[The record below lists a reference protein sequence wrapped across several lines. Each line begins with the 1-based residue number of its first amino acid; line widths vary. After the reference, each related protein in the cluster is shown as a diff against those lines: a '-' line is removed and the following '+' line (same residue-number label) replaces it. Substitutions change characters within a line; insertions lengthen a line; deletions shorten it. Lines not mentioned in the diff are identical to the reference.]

1 MRNPVIVLENL
12 QSKTEDDSYTFK
24 RLFRNLYNPD
34 FYLLAYNNIYS
45 TEGNMT
51 KGYDGNTIDG
61 MSLARISRVIEK
73 IKNHTYKPNPVIRK
87 FILKKNGKKRPLGL
101 QSIDDKLVQE
111 VIRMILESIY
121 DYNFK
126 KTSHGFRP
134 NKSCHTALK
143 SINLGFTGVKW
154 FVEGDISAY
163 FDTIDHHTLIN
174 IMRRRIKDEYFIGV
188 IWKFLKGGYIESQ
201 KYNHSYSGTVQ
212 GSIISPILSN
222 IYLNELDTFID
233 ELKIGFD
240 KGTFRKINP
249 EYNRLNGNVMY
260 LKKKHSTTWES
271 KTASEKIIV
280 VNKVK
285 KIQKS
290 KLSIQASN
298 PMDASYRRL
307 VYIRYADDFLVGVIG
322 SKMDAISIKS
332 DISNFLEDKLKL
344 KMSEE
349 KTLITN
355 SSNKARFLGFD
366 ITVNRRT
373 DTIKNKNGVSAR
385 YFCNKVRL
393 LMPRDKW
400 QKKLVEYNALKI
412 NKGPNGKE
420 IWEPIR
426 RGYLKD
432 KPNLEILKQYNSEIV
447 GLYNYYSIA
456 ENASTM
462 HRFKYVMEYSM
473 YKTFAAKYESTVRKI
488 RRKFNFNGR
497 FAIRYTSKKGSNIL
511 SFYNGG
517 FKRKNFA
524 TKDKYI
530 DKISTYGK
538 YSIPK
543 SLISRILSD
552 RCEWCFKSAKDIE
565 VHHVRK
571 LKSLIGLKK
580 WEKVMIDKNRK
591 TLVLCSECHQNL
603 HMGLLD

>member
-12 QSKTEDDSYTFK
+12 QSKTKDDTYTFK

-34 FYLLAYNNIYS
+34 FYLLAYSNIYS

-61 MSLARISRVIEK
+61 MSLARIKEIIEE
-73 IKNHTYKPNPVIRK
+73 IKNHTYRPNPVIRK
-87 FILKKNGKKRPLGL
+87 YIPKKNGKKRPLGI
-101 QSIDDKLVQE
+101 QSTDDKLVQE
-111 VIRMILESIY
+111 VIKMILESIY

-126 KTSHGFRP
+126 TTSHGFRP

-143 SINLGFTGVKW
+143 SINLGFNGVKW

-163 FDTIDHHTLIN
+163 FDNIDHHTLIN
-174 IMRRRIKDEYFIGV
+174 ILRRRVKDEYFIGV
-188 IWKFLKGGYIESQ
+188 IWKFLKAGYIESF
-201 KYNHSYSGTVQ
+201 KYNHSYSGTAQ

-222 IYLNELDTFID
+222 IYLNELDTFMD
-233 ELKIGFD
+233 ELKVKFD

-249 EYNRLNGNVMY
+249 EYNRLNGNAMY
-260 LKKKHSTTWES
+260 LKKKHATTWKS
-271 KTASEKIIV
+271 KTAPEKKIAI
-280 VNKVK
+280 KEVK
-285 KIQKS
+285 KIQKA

-298 PMDASYRRL
+298 PMDSNYKRL
-307 VYIRYADDFLVGVIG
+307 VYTRYADDFLVGVIG
-322 SKMDAISIKS
+322 SRMDATSIKL
-332 DISNFLEDKLKL
+332 DISNFLENKLKL
-344 KMSEE
+344 KLSEE

-366 ITVNRRT
+366 IMVDRRT
-373 DTIKNKNGVSAR
+373 NTIKNKNGVAAR
-385 YFCNKVRL
+385 YFYNRVKL
-393 LMPRDKW
+393 IMPRDKW
-400 QKKLVEYNALKI
+400 QKKLVEYKALKI

-432 KPNLEILKQYNSEIV
+432 KPNIEILKQYNSEIV

-456 ENASTM
+456 SNVSM
-462 HRFKYVMEYSM
+462 LHRFKYVMEYSM

-488 RRKFNFNGR
+488 RRKFNCNGK
-497 FAIRYTSKKGSNIL
+497 FAIRYTSKKGYKTIH
-511 SFYNGG
+511 FYNGG
-517 FKRKNFA
+517 FRRKHFA
-524 TKDKYI
+524 TKDKDI
-530 DKISTYGK
+530 DKIPTYGR

-543 SLISRILSD
+543 SLISRLLSN
-552 RCEWCFKSAKDIE
+552 RCEWCYNSSKNIE

-571 LKSLIGLKK
+571 LKSLNGEKK
-580 WEKVMIDKNRK
+580 WEKIMIAKNRK
-591 TLVLCSECHQNL
+591 TLVLCLQCHQNL

>member
-87 FILKKNGKKRPLGL
+87 FILKKNDKKRPLGL

-188 IWKFLKGGYIESQ
+188 IWKFLKGGYIESR

-260 LKKKHSTTWES
+260 LKKKHSTTWEF

-280 VNKVK
+280 VNKV
-285 KIQKS
+285 
-290 KLSIQASN
+290 
-298 PMDASYRRL
+298 
-307 VYIRYADDFLVGVIG
+307 
-322 SKMDAISIKS
+322 
-332 DISNFLEDKLKL
+332 
-344 KMSEE
+344 
-349 KTLITN
+349 
-355 SSNKARFLGFD
+355 
-366 ITVNRRT
+366 
-373 DTIKNKNGVSAR
+373 
-385 YFCNKVRL
+385 
-393 LMPRDKW
+393 
-400 QKKLVEYNALKI
+400 
-412 NKGPNGKE
+412 
-420 IWEPIR
+420 
-426 RGYLKD
+426 
-432 KPNLEILKQYNSEIV
+432 
-447 GLYNYYSIA
+447 
-456 ENASTM
+456 
-462 HRFKYVMEYSM
+462 
-473 YKTFAAKYESTVRKI
+473 
-488 RRKFNFNGR
+488 
-497 FAIRYTSKKGSNIL
+497 NI
-511 SFYNGG
+511 
-517 FKRKNFA
+517 
-524 TKDKYI
+524 
-530 DKISTYGK
+530 
-538 YSIPK
+538 
-543 SLISRILSD
+543 
-552 RCEWCFKSAKDIE
+552 
-565 VHHVRK
+565 
-571 LKSLIGLKK
+571 
-580 WEKVMIDKNRK
+580 
-591 TLVLCSECHQNL
+591 
-603 HMGLLD
+603 